1 MEAAEVPAPIQTND
15 ELLRAWRWTT
25 RTANVAHLRATDSL
39 GWRGFA
45 LGGLSAV
52 LGAIV
57 GLGIFATLQTSHV
70 SVAVRIV
77 AGATAFVAAGS
88 AALFK
93 YLNYSSRVEEHRDAS
108 RSYGNLVRQI
118 DQELIGATPVGDAA
132 ITAVRTKLDE
142 IDTKSPNVSPAIW
155 AWAVAGVSEERAAW
169 DKGDFSVDATTLDRG
184 AWSRL
189 GRLMKRLFV

>member
-1 MEAAEVPAPIQTND
+1 MLAPNKTNA
-15 ELLRAWRWTT
+15 ELLTAWRWTT

-57 GLGIFATLQTSHV
+57 GLGIFATLQSSHV

-108 RSYGNLVRQI
+108 RSYGNLVREL
-118 DQELIGATPVGDAA
+118 DQELISTTPIQDSVV
-132 ITAVRTKLDE
+132 TAVRAKLAE
-142 IDTKSPNVSPAIW
+142 IDEKSSNVSPATW
-155 AWAVAGVSEERAAW
+155 AWAVNGVADERAAQQR
-169 DKGDFSVDATTLDRG
+169 GDFSVDATTLDRG